1 MKADIL
7 PCEEAVTITDLPGFT
22 ITYDLGT
29 PDLETLAGELLEQTN
44 LEQCCNACPRKCHE
58 RRRRILRQLKVAL
71 VTALNRQASQN

>member
-29 PDLETLAGELLEQTN
+29 PDLETLAGELLERMN
-44 LEQCCNACPRKCHE
+44 LEQRCSACPQKCHQ
-58 RRRRILRQLKVAL
+58 RRRRIIRQLEVAL